1 MKSNVLKIG
10 LLAVFLILLASAVY
24 YYLPR
29 PNHNTRIT
37 VMGESQTQLPPDNAV
52 ISFSVVTQHTQAVTA
67 QQENARKVEAVIKAV
82 SDTAGDAGLEIKTS
96 SYSLEPEQDYS
107 SDRMPKIIGY
117 EAKNTL
123 SVTTPKM
130 DQVGALIDAATKA
143 GANSVEGISFVLRE
157 DSPARGDSLGLA
169 TKQAVTKAEG
179 IARSLGGRVVRI
191 VETLEGG
198 VAPVER
204 PAADSYMASTNSN
217 AASTYRTPVQAGSIN
232 MYSRV
237 VLVAEIE
244 IKR

>member
-10 LLAVFLILLASAVY
+10 LLAVFLILFASAVY

-29 PNHNTRIT
+29 TNTNTRVT
-37 VMGESQTQLPPDNAV
+37 VMGESQTQVPPDNAV
-52 ISFSVVTQHTQAVTA
+52 VSFSVVTQHAQAVTA
-67 QQENARKVEAVIKAV
+67 QQENARKVDAVIKALN
-82 SDTAGDAGLEIKTS
+82 DTAGDAKLEIKTS
-96 SYSLEPEQDYS
+96 SYSLDPEQDYS
-107 SDRMPKIIGY
+107 AERMPKIIGY

-123 SVTTPKM
+123 SVTTSKM

-157 DSPARGDSLGLA
+157 DSPTRGDSLGLA
-169 TKQAVTKAEG
+169 TRQAMAKAEG
-179 IARSLGGRVVRI
+179 IAQSLGGRVVRI

-204 PAADSYMASTNSN
+204 PSAERYLAAANTN

-237 VLVAEIE
+237 VLVAEVE

>member
-1 MKSNVLKIG
+1 MKSNVVKIG
-10 LLAVFLILLASAVY
+10 LLAVFLILFAATIY

-29 PNHNTRIT
+29 PNHNTRVT
-37 VMGESQTQLPPDNAV
+37 VMGESQTQVPPDNAV
-52 ISFSVVTQHTQAVTA
+52 VSFSVVTQHAQAVTA
-67 QQENARKVEAVIKAV
+67 QQENARKVDAVIKALQAI
-82 SDTAGDAGLEIKTS
+82 AGEGDLEIKTS
-96 SYSLEPEQDYS
+96 SYSLNPEQDYS

-123 SVTTPKM
+123 SMTTPKL
-130 DQVGALIDAATKA
+130 DRVGALIDAATKA

-157 DSPARGDSLGLA
+157 DSPTRGDSLGLA
-169 TKQAVTKAEG
+169 TKQAMAKAEG
-179 IARSLGGRVVRI
+179 IAQSLGGRVVRI

-204 PAADSYMASTNSN
+204 PSADAYMMANTN

-237 VLVAEIE
+237 VLVAEVE

>member
-10 LLAVFLILLASAVY
+10 LLAVFLILFASAVY

-29 PNHNTRIT
+29 PNTNTRVT
-37 VMGESQTQLPPDNAV
+37 VMGESQTQVPPDNAV
-52 ISFSVVTQHTQAVTA
+52 VSFSVVTQHTQAVTA
-67 QQENARKVEAVIKAV
+67 QQENARKIDAVIKALR
-82 SDTAGDAGLEIKTS
+82 DAAGDPNLEIKTS
-96 SYSLEPEQDYS
+96 NYSLSPEQDYS

-130 DQVGALIDAATKA
+130 DHVGALIDAATNA
-143 GANSVEGISFVLRE
+143 GANSVEGISFILRE
-157 DSPARGDSLGLA
+157 DSPTRGDSLGTA
-169 TKQAVTKAEG
+169 TRQAMAKAEG
-179 IARSLGGRVVRI
+179 IAQSLGGRVVRI

-198 VAPVER
+198 VAPVEGSI
-204 PAADSYMASTNSN
+204 PGLTASANTN
-217 AASTYRTPVQAGSIN
+217 ASSAYRTPIQASSIN